1 MKRMDLY
8 LARAVVVNVLLVLF
22 VLTMLAAIINF
33 VSEIHVTYTHEH
45 YSLWDAALYTIMEMP
60 QGMYDMFT
68 VAVLLGALLGLGEL
82 ASHNELTVFRAAGVS
97 AARLGIAALCGGLV
111 LAVTCVVIGEFV
123 APVAEQRA
131 EDRRAELVESRVN
144 PLGAGGV
151 WAKDQGDYVNVH
163 AVGAK
168 NVLHG
173 VYIYDVDSQRQLSSA
188 TFAGAGSF
196 TGDGGATLA
205 NVHGTSFKP
214 DAQGASVFNRPKLP
228 WKTLLSPELITLFA
242 VDTDSLSA
250 RGLYHYI
257 DYMRANHLDDR
268 RYVAA
273 FWARVAKPVALLA
286 MLLLAMPFVFGP
298 LRSSSTG
305 QRMLIGMLLGIG
317 FYVFNG
323 IFMQAGIVFGLNPF
337 LCAWLPTLLLAA
349 TGIVAVRRVK

>member
-97 AARLGIAALCGGLV
+97 AARLGVSALCGGLV
-111 LAVTCVVIGEFV
+111 LAVTCVIIGEFV

-151 WAKDQGDYVNVH
+151 WAKDKDDYVNVH
-163 AVGAK
+163 AVSAK
-168 NVLHG
+168 NILHG
-173 VYIYDVDSQRQLSSA
+173 IYIYEVNPGRQL
-188 TFAGAGSF
+188 TTVIFAGAGSF
-196 TGDGGATLA
+196 DGGDAELT
-205 NVHGTSFKP
+205 NVHGTWLKT

-273 FWARVAKPVALLA
+273 FWARAAKPVALLA

-337 LCAWLPTLLLAA
+337 LCAWLPTLLLM
-349 TGIVAVRRVK
+349 TIGVVAVRRIK

>member
-1 MKRMDLY
+1 MKRMDVH

-33 VSEIHVTYTHEH
+33 VSEIHVTYTHPH
-45 YSLWDAALYTIMEMP
+45 YSLWDAAVYTVMEMP

-68 VAVLLGALLGLGEL
+68 VSVLLGALLGLGEL

-97 AARLGIAALCGGLV
+97 AARLGGAALGGGLV
-111 LAVTCVVIGEFV
+111 LAVACVVIGEFV
-123 APVAEQRA
+123 APALEQHA

-151 WAKDQGDYVNVH
+151 WAKDQGDYVNVRS
-163 AVGAK
+163 VGVK
-168 NVLHG
+168 SVLHG
-173 VYIYDVDSQRQLSSA
+173 IYIYEVNGQRQLTTA
-188 TFAGAGSF
+188 LFAGAGRF
-196 TGDGGATLA
+196 DGGQATLS
-205 NVHGTSFKP
+205 NVHGTRFETG
-214 DAQGASVFNRPKLP
+214 ATGASVFNQPTLP
-228 WKTLLSPELITLFA
+228 WQTLLSPQLIMLFA

-257 DYMRANHLDDR
+257 EYMRANHLDDR

-305 QRMLIGMLLGIG
+305 QRMVIGMLVGIG

-337 LCAWLPTLLLAA
+337 WSAWLPTLLLVA
-349 TGIVAVRRVK
+349 TGIVAVRRIK

>member
-1 MKRMDLY
+1 
-8 LARAVVVNVLLVLF
+8 
-22 VLTMLAAIINF
+22 I
-33 VSEIHVTYTHEH
+33 
-45 YSLWDAALYTIMEMP
+45 
-60 QGMYDMFT
+60 
-68 VAVLLGALLGLGEL
+68 
-82 ASHNELTVFRAAGVS
+82 FRAAGVS
-97 AARLGIAALCGGLV
+97 AARLGLAALCGGLV
-111 LAVTCVVIGEFV
+111 LVVVCVVIGEFV

-151 WAKDQGDYVNVH
+151 WAKDEGDYVNVH
-163 AVGAK
+163 AVSAK

-173 VYIYDVDSQRQLSSA
+173 IYIYEVNPGRQL
-188 TFAGAGSF
+188 TTVIFAGAGSF
-196 TGDGGATLA
+196 DGGNAELT
-205 NVHGTSFKP
+205 NVHGTWIKT

-349 TGIVAVRRVK
+349 TGIIAVRRVK